1 MKIKEIKVKI
11 KKRDAVDS
19 NNLELFLINKY

>member
-1 MKIKEIKVKI
+1 MKIKEIKLKI

>member
-11 KKRDAVDS
+11 KKRDAADS